1 MSIPS
6 GITSQLVE
14 IDGRRIHYL
23 EAGSGETIL
32 LLHGWPT
39 SAYLWRNLMLPL
51 AETHHVV
58 ALDLPGFG
66 HSAKNPADSYS
77 FTYHERIIDGVLAKM
92 GSEKI
97 SLVVHD
103 LGGPIG
109 IFWALRNPEKVS
121 KLALLNT
128 IIYPEF
134 SRMVKLF
141 VASSMLPG
149 VRWWL
154 SSKAGIEWAMRFGVH
169 HKDNLTDQV
178 LRAYTS
184 PFKTKNE
191 RNSLLKTAHRLSM
204 KGFHEITEKLPSL
217 QIPVRLI
224 YGENDRIL
232 PNVSQTMERVKRDI
246 PHAELTSLPNCGH
259 FLQED
264 EPDGIAKLL
273 VEFFVD

>member
-77 FTYHERIIDGVLAKM
+77 FTYHERIIEGVLAKM

-169 HKDNLTDQV
+169 RKDNLTDQV